1 MKYLITG
8 FIGKSKDLKIDNFVV
23 KGKIISKGGKE
34 ENDKK

>member
-8 FIGKSKDLKIDNFVV
+8 FIGKVKDLKIDNFVV
-23 KGKIISKGGKE
+23 KGKIISKGGN

>member
-1 MKYLITG
+1 MKHLISG

-23 KGKIISKGGKE
+23 KGKIISKGGN

>member
-23 KGKIISKGGKE
+23 KGKIISKEGK

>member
-8 FIGKSKDLKIDNFVV
+8 FIGKSKDLNIDNFVV
-23 KGKIISKGGKE
+23 KGKIISKGGN